1 MKPLLEARQIRKQ
14 FSGVAVLKGIDFTL
28 CAGQVHALMGG
39 NGAGKSTLMKIIAGV
54 ETPDSGELTIGDR
67 AFARLSP
74 ALAHQLGIYLVPQEP
89 MLFPNLSV
97 RENILF
103 RLPKRADTTARLQ
116 EKLQQLNCQINLDA
130 SASTL
135 EVADQQMV
143 EILRGLMREARILIL
158 DEPTASLTP
167 GETERLFSQ
176 IRALQ
181 ALDVGIV
188 FISHKLPEI
197 RQLASHISVMRDGAV
212 VLSGET
218 ATYRDEQLISAMT
231 PASRDHTLSDTQKLW
246 LALPGNRRTQAQDF
260 PVLRV
265 EDLTGEG
272 FIDLNL
278 EIRAGEIVGLAGLVG
293 SGRTEFA
300 ETLYGLRPPRAGR
313 IWLEN
318 REISNDSTRARL
330 ASGLVYLPEDRQV
343 SGLFLDAPVRWN
355 TVMFN
360 QPSWWQQGKREA
372 AVVERYHRALGIKL
386 ADGDQPVRTLSGGNQ
401 QKVLLA
407 RCLEANPLL
416 LIVDEP
422 TRGVDVSARADI
434 YQLLKS
440 VAAQN
445 VAVLMISSDVD
456 EFIGL
461 ADRVLVMHQGRYSG
475 ELAGAFNG
483 LLVVGLRIPAIVATL
498 GTLGLYRGVMLLW
511 TGGKWI
517 EGLPDSLKSLS
528 EPAFIGVSPLGWL
541 VLALLLAGG
550 WLLSRTA
557 FGRDFYAVGDN
568 LAAARQLGVAVN
580 RTRMLAFTL
589 NGMLA
594 ACAGIVFAA
603 QIGFV
608 PNQTGSGLE
617 MKAIA
622 ACVLGGISLLGGTGT
637 LLGAFLG
644 AFFLTQID
652 TVLVLFRLPAWW
664 NDFIAGLVLLGVL
677 VLDGRLRQA
686 LARHQR
692 ALKYSRFQPGN
703 KGGKQVA
710 RFPERKSKE
719 VA

>member
-1 MKPLLEARQIRKQ
+1 MKTLLKNRELSAFFAIVALFAVLVALNPAYFSLQTLAMIFASSQILCLLALGATLVMLTRNIDV
-14 FSGVAVLKGIDFTL
+14 SVGSTVGLCAIAVGVALN
-28 CAGQVHALMGG
+28 
-39 NGAGKSTLMKIIAGV
+39 NGYGLATAI
-54 ETPDSGELTIGDR
+54 
-67 AFARLSP
+67 AFA
-74 ALAHQLGIYLVPQEP
+74 LAI
-89 MLFPNLSV
+89 
-97 RENILF
+97 
-103 RLPKRADTTARLQ
+103 
-116 EKLQQLNCQINLDA
+116 
-130 SASTL
+130 
-135 EVADQQMV
+135 
-143 EILRGLMREARILIL
+143 
-158 DEPTASLTP
+158 
-167 GETERLFSQ
+167 
-176 IRALQ
+176 
-181 ALDVGIV
+181 
-188 FISHKLPEI
+188 
-197 RQLASHISVMRDGAV
+197 GA
-212 VLSGET
+212 
-218 ATYRDEQLISAMT
+218 
-231 PASRDHTLSDTQKLW
+231 
-246 LALPGNRRTQAQDF
+246 
-260 PVLRV
+260 
-265 EDLTGEG
+265 
-272 FIDLNL
+272 
-278 EIRAGEIVGLAGLVG
+278 
-293 SGRTEFA
+293 
-300 ETLYGLRPPRAGR
+300 
-313 IWLEN
+313 
-318 REISNDSTRARL
+318 
-330 ASGLVYLPEDRQV
+330 
-343 SGLFLDAPVRWN
+343 
-355 TVMFN
+355 
-360 QPSWWQQGKREA
+360 
-372 AVVERYHRALGIKL
+372 
-386 ADGDQPVRTLSGGNQ
+386 
-401 QKVLLA
+401 
-407 RCLEANPLL
+407 
-416 LIVDEP
+416 
-422 TRGVDVSARADI
+422 
-434 YQLLKS
+434 
-440 VAAQN
+440 
-445 VAVLMISSDVD
+445 
-456 EFIGL
+456 
-461 ADRVLVMHQGRYSG
+461 
-475 ELAGAFNG
+475 LAGAFNG

-498 GTLGLYRGVMLLW
+498 GTLGLYRGGMLLW

>member
-1 MKPLLEARQIRKQ
+1 MKTLLKNRELSAFFAIVALFVVLVALNPAYFSLQTLAMIFSSSQILCLLALGATLVMLTRNIDV
-14 FSGVAVLKGIDFTL
+14 SVGSTVGLCAIAVGVALN
-28 CAGQVHALMGG
+28 
-39 NGAGKSTLMKIIAGV
+39 NGYGLATAI
-54 ETPDSGELTIGDR
+54 
-67 AFARLSP
+67 AFA
-74 ALAHQLGIYLVPQEP
+74 LAI
-89 MLFPNLSV
+89 
-97 RENILF
+97 
-103 RLPKRADTTARLQ
+103 
-116 EKLQQLNCQINLDA
+116 
-130 SASTL
+130 
-135 EVADQQMV
+135 
-143 EILRGLMREARILIL
+143 
-158 DEPTASLTP
+158 
-167 GETERLFSQ
+167 
-176 IRALQ
+176 
-181 ALDVGIV
+181 
-188 FISHKLPEI
+188 
-197 RQLASHISVMRDGAV
+197 GA
-212 VLSGET
+212 
-218 ATYRDEQLISAMT
+218 
-231 PASRDHTLSDTQKLW
+231 
-246 LALPGNRRTQAQDF
+246 
-260 PVLRV
+260 
-265 EDLTGEG
+265 
-272 FIDLNL
+272 
-278 EIRAGEIVGLAGLVG
+278 
-293 SGRTEFA
+293 
-300 ETLYGLRPPRAGR
+300 
-313 IWLEN
+313 
-318 REISNDSTRARL
+318 
-330 ASGLVYLPEDRQV
+330 
-343 SGLFLDAPVRWN
+343 
-355 TVMFN
+355 
-360 QPSWWQQGKREA
+360 
-372 AVVERYHRALGIKL
+372 
-386 ADGDQPVRTLSGGNQ
+386 
-401 QKVLLA
+401 
-407 RCLEANPLL
+407 
-416 LIVDEP
+416 
-422 TRGVDVSARADI
+422 
-434 YQLLKS
+434 
-440 VAAQN
+440 
-445 VAVLMISSDVD
+445 
-456 EFIGL
+456 
-461 ADRVLVMHQGRYSG
+461 
-475 ELAGAFNG
+475 LAGAFNG

-498 GTLGLYRGVMLLW
+498 GTLGLYRGVMMLW

-557 FGRDFYAVGDN
+557 FGRDFYAAGDN

>member
-1 MKPLLEARQIRKQ
+1 MKTLLKNRELSAFFTIVALFVVLVALNPAYFSLQTLAMIFASSQILCLLALGATLVMLTRNIDV
-14 FSGVAVLKGIDFTL
+14 SVGSTVGLCAIAVGVALN
-28 CAGQVHALMGG
+28 
-39 NGAGKSTLMKIIAGV
+39 NGYGLATAI
-54 ETPDSGELTIGDR
+54 
-67 AFARLSP
+67 AFA
-74 ALAHQLGIYLVPQEP
+74 LAI
-89 MLFPNLSV
+89 
-97 RENILF
+97 
-103 RLPKRADTTARLQ
+103 
-116 EKLQQLNCQINLDA
+116 
-130 SASTL
+130 
-135 EVADQQMV
+135 
-143 EILRGLMREARILIL
+143 
-158 DEPTASLTP
+158 
-167 GETERLFSQ
+167 
-176 IRALQ
+176 
-181 ALDVGIV
+181 
-188 FISHKLPEI
+188 
-197 RQLASHISVMRDGAV
+197 GA
-212 VLSGET
+212 
-218 ATYRDEQLISAMT
+218 
-231 PASRDHTLSDTQKLW
+231 
-246 LALPGNRRTQAQDF
+246 
-260 PVLRV
+260 
-265 EDLTGEG
+265 
-272 FIDLNL
+272 
-278 EIRAGEIVGLAGLVG
+278 
-293 SGRTEFA
+293 
-300 ETLYGLRPPRAGR
+300 
-313 IWLEN
+313 
-318 REISNDSTRARL
+318 
-330 ASGLVYLPEDRQV
+330 
-343 SGLFLDAPVRWN
+343 
-355 TVMFN
+355 
-360 QPSWWQQGKREA
+360 
-372 AVVERYHRALGIKL
+372 
-386 ADGDQPVRTLSGGNQ
+386 
-401 QKVLLA
+401 
-407 RCLEANPLL
+407 
-416 LIVDEP
+416 
-422 TRGVDVSARADI
+422 
-434 YQLLKS
+434 
-440 VAAQN
+440 
-445 VAVLMISSDVD
+445 
-456 EFIGL
+456 
-461 ADRVLVMHQGRYSG
+461 
-475 ELAGAFNG
+475 LAGAFNG

>member
-1 MKPLLEARQIRKQ
+1 MKTLLKNRELSAFFAIVALFVVLVELNPAYFSLQTLAMIFASSQILCLLALGATLVMLTRNIDV
-14 FSGVAVLKGIDFTL
+14 SVGSTVGLCAIAVGVALN
-28 CAGQVHALMGG
+28 
-39 NGAGKSTLMKIIAGV
+39 NGYGLATAI
-54 ETPDSGELTIGDR
+54 
-67 AFARLSP
+67 AFA
-74 ALAHQLGIYLVPQEP
+74 LAI
-89 MLFPNLSV
+89 
-97 RENILF
+97 
-103 RLPKRADTTARLQ
+103 
-116 EKLQQLNCQINLDA
+116 
-130 SASTL
+130 
-135 EVADQQMV
+135 
-143 EILRGLMREARILIL
+143 
-158 DEPTASLTP
+158 
-167 GETERLFSQ
+167 
-176 IRALQ
+176 
-181 ALDVGIV
+181 
-188 FISHKLPEI
+188 
-197 RQLASHISVMRDGAV
+197 GA
-212 VLSGET
+212 
-218 ATYRDEQLISAMT
+218 
-231 PASRDHTLSDTQKLW
+231 
-246 LALPGNRRTQAQDF
+246 
-260 PVLRV
+260 
-265 EDLTGEG
+265 
-272 FIDLNL
+272 
-278 EIRAGEIVGLAGLVG
+278 
-293 SGRTEFA
+293 
-300 ETLYGLRPPRAGR
+300 
-313 IWLEN
+313 
-318 REISNDSTRARL
+318 
-330 ASGLVYLPEDRQV
+330 
-343 SGLFLDAPVRWN
+343 
-355 TVMFN
+355 
-360 QPSWWQQGKREA
+360 
-372 AVVERYHRALGIKL
+372 
-386 ADGDQPVRTLSGGNQ
+386 
-401 QKVLLA
+401 
-407 RCLEANPLL
+407 
-416 LIVDEP
+416 
-422 TRGVDVSARADI
+422 
-434 YQLLKS
+434 
-440 VAAQN
+440 
-445 VAVLMISSDVD
+445 
-456 EFIGL
+456 
-461 ADRVLVMHQGRYSG
+461 
-475 ELAGAFNG
+475 LAGAFNG

>member
-1 MKPLLEARQIRKQ
+1 MKTLLKNRELSAFFAIVALFVVLVALNPAYFSLQTLAMIFSSSQILCLLALGATLVMLTRNIDV
-14 FSGVAVLKGIDFTL
+14 SVGSTVGLCAIAVGVALN
-28 CAGQVHALMGG
+28 
-39 NGAGKSTLMKIIAGV
+39 NGYGLATAI
-54 ETPDSGELTIGDR
+54 
-67 AFARLSP
+67 AFA
-74 ALAHQLGIYLVPQEP
+74 LAI
-89 MLFPNLSV
+89 
-97 RENILF
+97 
-103 RLPKRADTTARLQ
+103 
-116 EKLQQLNCQINLDA
+116 
-130 SASTL
+130 
-135 EVADQQMV
+135 
-143 EILRGLMREARILIL
+143 
-158 DEPTASLTP
+158 
-167 GETERLFSQ
+167 
-176 IRALQ
+176 
-181 ALDVGIV
+181 
-188 FISHKLPEI
+188 
-197 RQLASHISVMRDGAV
+197 GA
-212 VLSGET
+212 
-218 ATYRDEQLISAMT
+218 
-231 PASRDHTLSDTQKLW
+231 
-246 LALPGNRRTQAQDF
+246 
-260 PVLRV
+260 
-265 EDLTGEG
+265 
-272 FIDLNL
+272 
-278 EIRAGEIVGLAGLVG
+278 
-293 SGRTEFA
+293 
-300 ETLYGLRPPRAGR
+300 
-313 IWLEN
+313 
-318 REISNDSTRARL
+318 
-330 ASGLVYLPEDRQV
+330 
-343 SGLFLDAPVRWN
+343 
-355 TVMFN
+355 
-360 QPSWWQQGKREA
+360 
-372 AVVERYHRALGIKL
+372 
-386 ADGDQPVRTLSGGNQ
+386 
-401 QKVLLA
+401 
-407 RCLEANPLL
+407 
-416 LIVDEP
+416 
-422 TRGVDVSARADI
+422 
-434 YQLLKS
+434 
-440 VAAQN
+440 
-445 VAVLMISSDVD
+445 
-456 EFIGL
+456 
-461 ADRVLVMHQGRYSG
+461 
-475 ELAGAFNG
+475 LAGAFNG

-528 EPAFIGVSPLGWL
+528 EPALIGVSPLGWL

-557 FGRDFYAVGDN
+557 FGRDFYAAGDN

>member
-1 MKPLLEARQIRKQ
+1 MKTVLKKRELSAFFAIVALFVVLVALNPAYFSLQTLAMIFASSQILCLLALGATLVMLTRNIDV
-14 FSGVAVLKGIDFTL
+14 SVGSTVGLCAIAVGVALN
-28 CAGQVHALMGG
+28 
-39 NGAGKSTLMKIIAGV
+39 NGYGLATAI
-54 ETPDSGELTIGDR
+54 
-67 AFARLSP
+67 AFA
-74 ALAHQLGIYLVPQEP
+74 LAI
-89 MLFPNLSV
+89 
-97 RENILF
+97 
-103 RLPKRADTTARLQ
+103 
-116 EKLQQLNCQINLDA
+116 
-130 SASTL
+130 
-135 EVADQQMV
+135 
-143 EILRGLMREARILIL
+143 
-158 DEPTASLTP
+158 
-167 GETERLFSQ
+167 
-176 IRALQ
+176 
-181 ALDVGIV
+181 
-188 FISHKLPEI
+188 
-197 RQLASHISVMRDGAV
+197 GA
-212 VLSGET
+212 
-218 ATYRDEQLISAMT
+218 
-231 PASRDHTLSDTQKLW
+231 
-246 LALPGNRRTQAQDF
+246 
-260 PVLRV
+260 
-265 EDLTGEG
+265 
-272 FIDLNL
+272 
-278 EIRAGEIVGLAGLVG
+278 
-293 SGRTEFA
+293 
-300 ETLYGLRPPRAGR
+300 
-313 IWLEN
+313 
-318 REISNDSTRARL
+318 
-330 ASGLVYLPEDRQV
+330 
-343 SGLFLDAPVRWN
+343 
-355 TVMFN
+355 
-360 QPSWWQQGKREA
+360 
-372 AVVERYHRALGIKL
+372 
-386 ADGDQPVRTLSGGNQ
+386 
-401 QKVLLA
+401 
-407 RCLEANPLL
+407 
-416 LIVDEP
+416 
-422 TRGVDVSARADI
+422 
-434 YQLLKS
+434 
-440 VAAQN
+440 
-445 VAVLMISSDVD
+445 
-456 EFIGL
+456 
-461 ADRVLVMHQGRYSG
+461 
-475 ELAGAFNG
+475 LAGAFNG

>member
-1 MKPLLEARQIRKQ
+1 MKTLLKNRELSAFFAIVALFAVLVALNPAYFSLQTLAMIFASSQILCLLALGATLVMLTRNIDV
-14 FSGVAVLKGIDFTL
+14 SVGSTVGLSAIAVGVALN
-28 CAGQVHALMGG
+28 
-39 NGAGKSTLMKIIAGV
+39 NGYGLATAI
-54 ETPDSGELTIGDR
+54 
-67 AFARLSP
+67 AFA
-74 ALAHQLGIYLVPQEP
+74 LAI
-89 MLFPNLSV
+89 
-97 RENILF
+97 
-103 RLPKRADTTARLQ
+103 
-116 EKLQQLNCQINLDA
+116 
-130 SASTL
+130 
-135 EVADQQMV
+135 
-143 EILRGLMREARILIL
+143 
-158 DEPTASLTP
+158 
-167 GETERLFSQ
+167 
-176 IRALQ
+176 
-181 ALDVGIV
+181 
-188 FISHKLPEI
+188 
-197 RQLASHISVMRDGAV
+197 GA
-212 VLSGET
+212 
-218 ATYRDEQLISAMT
+218 
-231 PASRDHTLSDTQKLW
+231 
-246 LALPGNRRTQAQDF
+246 
-260 PVLRV
+260 
-265 EDLTGEG
+265 
-272 FIDLNL
+272 
-278 EIRAGEIVGLAGLVG
+278 
-293 SGRTEFA
+293 
-300 ETLYGLRPPRAGR
+300 
-313 IWLEN
+313 
-318 REISNDSTRARL
+318 
-330 ASGLVYLPEDRQV
+330 
-343 SGLFLDAPVRWN
+343 
-355 TVMFN
+355 
-360 QPSWWQQGKREA
+360 
-372 AVVERYHRALGIKL
+372 
-386 ADGDQPVRTLSGGNQ
+386 
-401 QKVLLA
+401 
-407 RCLEANPLL
+407 
-416 LIVDEP
+416 
-422 TRGVDVSARADI
+422 
-434 YQLLKS
+434 
-440 VAAQN
+440 
-445 VAVLMISSDVD
+445 
-456 EFIGL
+456 
-461 ADRVLVMHQGRYSG
+461 
-475 ELAGAFNG
+475 LAGAFNG

-686 LARHQR
+686 LTRHQR

>member
-1 MKPLLEARQIRKQ
+1 MKTLLKNRELSAFFAIVALFAVLVALNPAYFSLQTLAMIFASSQILCLLALGATLVMLTRNIDV
-14 FSGVAVLKGIDFTL
+14 SVGSTVGLCAIAVGVALN
-28 CAGQVHALMGG
+28 
-39 NGAGKSTLMKIIAGV
+39 NGYGLATAI
-54 ETPDSGELTIGDR
+54 
-67 AFARLSP
+67 AFA
-74 ALAHQLGIYLVPQEP
+74 LAI
-89 MLFPNLSV
+89 
-97 RENILF
+97 
-103 RLPKRADTTARLQ
+103 
-116 EKLQQLNCQINLDA
+116 
-130 SASTL
+130 
-135 EVADQQMV
+135 
-143 EILRGLMREARILIL
+143 
-158 DEPTASLTP
+158 
-167 GETERLFSQ
+167 
-176 IRALQ
+176 
-181 ALDVGIV
+181 
-188 FISHKLPEI
+188 
-197 RQLASHISVMRDGAV
+197 GA
-212 VLSGET
+212 
-218 ATYRDEQLISAMT
+218 
-231 PASRDHTLSDTQKLW
+231 
-246 LALPGNRRTQAQDF
+246 
-260 PVLRV
+260 
-265 EDLTGEG
+265 
-272 FIDLNL
+272 
-278 EIRAGEIVGLAGLVG
+278 
-293 SGRTEFA
+293 
-300 ETLYGLRPPRAGR
+300 
-313 IWLEN
+313 
-318 REISNDSTRARL
+318 
-330 ASGLVYLPEDRQV
+330 
-343 SGLFLDAPVRWN
+343 
-355 TVMFN
+355 
-360 QPSWWQQGKREA
+360 
-372 AVVERYHRALGIKL
+372 
-386 ADGDQPVRTLSGGNQ
+386 
-401 QKVLLA
+401 
-407 RCLEANPLL
+407 
-416 LIVDEP
+416 
-422 TRGVDVSARADI
+422 
-434 YQLLKS
+434 
-440 VAAQN
+440 
-445 VAVLMISSDVD
+445 
-456 EFIGL
+456 
-461 ADRVLVMHQGRYSG
+461 
-475 ELAGAFNG
+475 LAGAFNG

-703 KGGKQVA
+703 KEGKQVA

>member
-1 MKPLLEARQIRKQ
+1 MKTLLKNRELSAFFAIVALFVVLVALNPAYFSLQTLAMIFASSQILCLLALGATLVMLTRNIDV
-14 FSGVAVLKGIDFTL
+14 SVGSTVGLSAIAVGVALN
-28 CAGQVHALMGG
+28 
-39 NGAGKSTLMKIIAGV
+39 NGYGLATAI
-54 ETPDSGELTIGDR
+54 
-67 AFARLSP
+67 AFA
-74 ALAHQLGIYLVPQEP
+74 LAI
-89 MLFPNLSV
+89 
-97 RENILF
+97 
-103 RLPKRADTTARLQ
+103 
-116 EKLQQLNCQINLDA
+116 
-130 SASTL
+130 
-135 EVADQQMV
+135 
-143 EILRGLMREARILIL
+143 
-158 DEPTASLTP
+158 
-167 GETERLFSQ
+167 
-176 IRALQ
+176 
-181 ALDVGIV
+181 
-188 FISHKLPEI
+188 
-197 RQLASHISVMRDGAV
+197 GA
-212 VLSGET
+212 
-218 ATYRDEQLISAMT
+218 
-231 PASRDHTLSDTQKLW
+231 
-246 LALPGNRRTQAQDF
+246 
-260 PVLRV
+260 
-265 EDLTGEG
+265 
-272 FIDLNL
+272 
-278 EIRAGEIVGLAGLVG
+278 
-293 SGRTEFA
+293 
-300 ETLYGLRPPRAGR
+300 
-313 IWLEN
+313 
-318 REISNDSTRARL
+318 
-330 ASGLVYLPEDRQV
+330 
-343 SGLFLDAPVRWN
+343 
-355 TVMFN
+355 
-360 QPSWWQQGKREA
+360 
-372 AVVERYHRALGIKL
+372 
-386 ADGDQPVRTLSGGNQ
+386 
-401 QKVLLA
+401 
-407 RCLEANPLL
+407 
-416 LIVDEP
+416 
-422 TRGVDVSARADI
+422 
-434 YQLLKS
+434 
-440 VAAQN
+440 
-445 VAVLMISSDVD
+445 
-456 EFIGL
+456 
-461 ADRVLVMHQGRYSG
+461 
-475 ELAGAFNG
+475 LAGAFNG

-557 FGRDFYAVGDN
+557 SGRDFYAVGDN

-692 ALKYSRFQPGN
+692 ALKYGRFQPGN

>member
-1 MKPLLEARQIRKQ
+1 MKTLLKNRELSAFFAIVALFAVLVALNPAYFSLQTLAMIFASSQILCLLALGATLVMLTRNIDV
-14 FSGVAVLKGIDFTL
+14 SVGSTVGLCAIAVGVALN
-28 CAGQVHALMGG
+28 
-39 NGAGKSTLMKIIAGV
+39 NGYGLATAI
-54 ETPDSGELTIGDR
+54 
-67 AFARLSP
+67 AFA
-74 ALAHQLGIYLVPQEP
+74 LAI
-89 MLFPNLSV
+89 
-97 RENILF
+97 
-103 RLPKRADTTARLQ
+103 
-116 EKLQQLNCQINLDA
+116 
-130 SASTL
+130 
-135 EVADQQMV
+135 
-143 EILRGLMREARILIL
+143 
-158 DEPTASLTP
+158 
-167 GETERLFSQ
+167 
-176 IRALQ
+176 
-181 ALDVGIV
+181 
-188 FISHKLPEI
+188 
-197 RQLASHISVMRDGAV
+197 GA
-212 VLSGET
+212 
-218 ATYRDEQLISAMT
+218 
-231 PASRDHTLSDTQKLW
+231 
-246 LALPGNRRTQAQDF
+246 
-260 PVLRV
+260 
-265 EDLTGEG
+265 
-272 FIDLNL
+272 
-278 EIRAGEIVGLAGLVG
+278 
-293 SGRTEFA
+293 
-300 ETLYGLRPPRAGR
+300 
-313 IWLEN
+313 
-318 REISNDSTRARL
+318 
-330 ASGLVYLPEDRQV
+330 
-343 SGLFLDAPVRWN
+343 
-355 TVMFN
+355 
-360 QPSWWQQGKREA
+360 
-372 AVVERYHRALGIKL
+372 
-386 ADGDQPVRTLSGGNQ
+386 
-401 QKVLLA
+401 
-407 RCLEANPLL
+407 
-416 LIVDEP
+416 
-422 TRGVDVSARADI
+422 
-434 YQLLKS
+434 
-440 VAAQN
+440 
-445 VAVLMISSDVD
+445 
-456 EFIGL
+456 
-461 ADRVLVMHQGRYSG
+461 
-475 ELAGAFNG
+475 LAGAFNG

-517 EGLPDSLKSLS
+517 EGLPDSLKPLS

>member
-1 MKPLLEARQIRKQ
+1 MKTLLKNRELSAFFAIVALFVVLVALNPAYFSLQTLAMIFASSQILCLLALGATLVMLTRNIDV
-14 FSGVAVLKGIDFTL
+14 SVGSTVGLCAIAVGVALN
-28 CAGQVHALMGG
+28 
-39 NGAGKSTLMKIIAGV
+39 NGYGLATAI
-54 ETPDSGELTIGDR
+54 
-67 AFARLSP
+67 AFA
-74 ALAHQLGIYLVPQEP
+74 LAI
-89 MLFPNLSV
+89 
-97 RENILF
+97 
-103 RLPKRADTTARLQ
+103 
-116 EKLQQLNCQINLDA
+116 
-130 SASTL
+130 
-135 EVADQQMV
+135 
-143 EILRGLMREARILIL
+143 
-158 DEPTASLTP
+158 
-167 GETERLFSQ
+167 
-176 IRALQ
+176 
-181 ALDVGIV
+181 
-188 FISHKLPEI
+188 
-197 RQLASHISVMRDGAV
+197 GA
-212 VLSGET
+212 
-218 ATYRDEQLISAMT
+218 
-231 PASRDHTLSDTQKLW
+231 
-246 LALPGNRRTQAQDF
+246 
-260 PVLRV
+260 
-265 EDLTGEG
+265 
-272 FIDLNL
+272 
-278 EIRAGEIVGLAGLVG
+278 
-293 SGRTEFA
+293 
-300 ETLYGLRPPRAGR
+300 
-313 IWLEN
+313 
-318 REISNDSTRARL
+318 
-330 ASGLVYLPEDRQV
+330 
-343 SGLFLDAPVRWN
+343 
-355 TVMFN
+355 
-360 QPSWWQQGKREA
+360 
-372 AVVERYHRALGIKL
+372 
-386 ADGDQPVRTLSGGNQ
+386 
-401 QKVLLA
+401 
-407 RCLEANPLL
+407 
-416 LIVDEP
+416 
-422 TRGVDVSARADI
+422 
-434 YQLLKS
+434 
-440 VAAQN
+440 
-445 VAVLMISSDVD
+445 
-456 EFIGL
+456 
-461 ADRVLVMHQGRYSG
+461 
-475 ELAGAFNG
+475 LAGAFNG

-580 RTRMLAFTL
+580 RTRMLALTL

>member
-1 MKPLLEARQIRKQ
+1 MKTLLKNRELSAFFAIVALFAVLVALNPAYFSLQTLAMIFASSQILCLLALGATLVMLTRNIDV
-14 FSGVAVLKGIDFTL
+14 SVGSTVGLCAIAVGVALN
-28 CAGQVHALMGG
+28 
-39 NGAGKSTLMKIIAGV
+39 NGYGLATAI
-54 ETPDSGELTIGDR
+54 
-67 AFARLSP
+67 AFA
-74 ALAHQLGIYLVPQEP
+74 LAI
-89 MLFPNLSV
+89 
-97 RENILF
+97 
-103 RLPKRADTTARLQ
+103 
-116 EKLQQLNCQINLDA
+116 
-130 SASTL
+130 
-135 EVADQQMV
+135 
-143 EILRGLMREARILIL
+143 
-158 DEPTASLTP
+158 
-167 GETERLFSQ
+167 
-176 IRALQ
+176 
-181 ALDVGIV
+181 
-188 FISHKLPEI
+188 
-197 RQLASHISVMRDGAV
+197 GA
-212 VLSGET
+212 
-218 ATYRDEQLISAMT
+218 
-231 PASRDHTLSDTQKLW
+231 
-246 LALPGNRRTQAQDF
+246 
-260 PVLRV
+260 
-265 EDLTGEG
+265 
-272 FIDLNL
+272 
-278 EIRAGEIVGLAGLVG
+278 
-293 SGRTEFA
+293 
-300 ETLYGLRPPRAGR
+300 
-313 IWLEN
+313 
-318 REISNDSTRARL
+318 
-330 ASGLVYLPEDRQV
+330 
-343 SGLFLDAPVRWN
+343 
-355 TVMFN
+355 
-360 QPSWWQQGKREA
+360 
-372 AVVERYHRALGIKL
+372 
-386 ADGDQPVRTLSGGNQ
+386 
-401 QKVLLA
+401 
-407 RCLEANPLL
+407 
-416 LIVDEP
+416 
-422 TRGVDVSARADI
+422 
-434 YQLLKS
+434 
-440 VAAQN
+440 
-445 VAVLMISSDVD
+445 
-456 EFIGL
+456 
-461 ADRVLVMHQGRYSG
+461 
-475 ELAGAFNG
+475 LAGAFNG

-517 EGLPDSLKSLS
+517 EGLPDRLKSLS

>member
-1 MKPLLEARQIRKQ
+1 M
-14 FSGVAVLKGIDFTL
+14 
-28 CAGQVHALMGG
+28 
-39 NGAGKSTLMKIIAGV
+39 
-54 ETPDSGELTIGDR
+54 
-67 AFARLSP
+67 
-74 ALAHQLGIYLVPQEP
+74 
-89 MLFPNLSV
+89 
-97 RENILF
+97 
-103 RLPKRADTTARLQ
+103 
-116 EKLQQLNCQINLDA
+116 
-130 SASTL
+130 
-135 EVADQQMV
+135 
-143 EILRGLMREARILIL
+143 
-158 DEPTASLTP
+158 
-167 GETERLFSQ
+167 
-176 IRALQ
+176 
-181 ALDVGIV
+181 
-188 FISHKLPEI
+188 
-197 RQLASHISVMRDGAV
+197 
-212 VLSGET
+212 
-218 ATYRDEQLISAMT
+218 
-231 PASRDHTLSDTQKLW
+231 
-246 LALPGNRRTQAQDF
+246 
-260 PVLRV
+260 
-265 EDLTGEG
+265 
-272 FIDLNL
+272 
-278 EIRAGEIVGLAGLVG
+278 
-293 SGRTEFA
+293 
-300 ETLYGLRPPRAGR
+300 
-313 IWLEN
+313 
-318 REISNDSTRARL
+318 
-330 ASGLVYLPEDRQV
+330 
-343 SGLFLDAPVRWN
+343 
-355 TVMFN
+355 
-360 QPSWWQQGKREA
+360 
-372 AVVERYHRALGIKL
+372 
-386 ADGDQPVRTLSGGNQ
+386 
-401 QKVLLA
+401 
-407 RCLEANPLL
+407 
-416 LIVDEP
+416 
-422 TRGVDVSARADI
+422 
-434 YQLLKS
+434 
-440 VAAQN
+440 
-445 VAVLMISSDVD
+445 
-456 EFIGL
+456 
-461 ADRVLVMHQGRYSG
+461 
-475 ELAGAFNG
+475 
-483 LLVVGLRIPAIVATL
+483 VGLRIPAIVATL

-511 TGGKWI
+511 TGGKWS

-528 EPAFIGVSPLGWL
+528 DPAFIGVSPLGWL

>member
-1 MKPLLEARQIRKQ
+1 MKTLLKNRELSAFFAIVALFVVLVALNPAYFSLQTLAMIFASSQILCLLALGATLVMLTRNIDV
-14 FSGVAVLKGIDFTL
+14 SVGSTVGLCAIAVGVALN
-28 CAGQVHALMGG
+28 
-39 NGAGKSTLMKIIAGV
+39 NGYGLATAI
-54 ETPDSGELTIGDR
+54 
-67 AFARLSP
+67 AFA
-74 ALAHQLGIYLVPQEP
+74 LAI
-89 MLFPNLSV
+89 
-97 RENILF
+97 
-103 RLPKRADTTARLQ
+103 
-116 EKLQQLNCQINLDA
+116 
-130 SASTL
+130 
-135 EVADQQMV
+135 
-143 EILRGLMREARILIL
+143 
-158 DEPTASLTP
+158 
-167 GETERLFSQ
+167 
-176 IRALQ
+176 
-181 ALDVGIV
+181 
-188 FISHKLPEI
+188 
-197 RQLASHISVMRDGAV
+197 GA
-212 VLSGET
+212 
-218 ATYRDEQLISAMT
+218 
-231 PASRDHTLSDTQKLW
+231 
-246 LALPGNRRTQAQDF
+246 
-260 PVLRV
+260 
-265 EDLTGEG
+265 
-272 FIDLNL
+272 
-278 EIRAGEIVGLAGLVG
+278 
-293 SGRTEFA
+293 
-300 ETLYGLRPPRAGR
+300 
-313 IWLEN
+313 
-318 REISNDSTRARL
+318 
-330 ASGLVYLPEDRQV
+330 
-343 SGLFLDAPVRWN
+343 
-355 TVMFN
+355 
-360 QPSWWQQGKREA
+360 
-372 AVVERYHRALGIKL
+372 
-386 ADGDQPVRTLSGGNQ
+386 
-401 QKVLLA
+401 
-407 RCLEANPLL
+407 
-416 LIVDEP
+416 
-422 TRGVDVSARADI
+422 
-434 YQLLKS
+434 
-440 VAAQN
+440 
-445 VAVLMISSDVD
+445 
-456 EFIGL
+456 
-461 ADRVLVMHQGRYSG
+461 
-475 ELAGAFNG
+475 LAGAFNG

-580 RTRMLAFTL
+580 RTRMLAFPL

>member
-1 MKPLLEARQIRKQ
+1 MKTLLKNRELSAFFAIVALFVVLVALNPAYFSLQTLAMIFASSQILCLLALGATLVMLTRNIDV
-14 FSGVAVLKGIDFTL
+14 SVGSTVGLCAIAVGVALN
-28 CAGQVHALMGG
+28 
-39 NGAGKSTLMKIIAGV
+39 NGYGLATAI
-54 ETPDSGELTIGDR
+54 
-67 AFARLSP
+67 AFA
-74 ALAHQLGIYLVPQEP
+74 LAI
-89 MLFPNLSV
+89 
-97 RENILF
+97 
-103 RLPKRADTTARLQ
+103 
-116 EKLQQLNCQINLDA
+116 
-130 SASTL
+130 
-135 EVADQQMV
+135 
-143 EILRGLMREARILIL
+143 
-158 DEPTASLTP
+158 
-167 GETERLFSQ
+167 
-176 IRALQ
+176 
-181 ALDVGIV
+181 
-188 FISHKLPEI
+188 
-197 RQLASHISVMRDGAV
+197 GA
-212 VLSGET
+212 
-218 ATYRDEQLISAMT
+218 
-231 PASRDHTLSDTQKLW
+231 
-246 LALPGNRRTQAQDF
+246 
-260 PVLRV
+260 
-265 EDLTGEG
+265 
-272 FIDLNL
+272 
-278 EIRAGEIVGLAGLVG
+278 
-293 SGRTEFA
+293 
-300 ETLYGLRPPRAGR
+300 
-313 IWLEN
+313 
-318 REISNDSTRARL
+318 
-330 ASGLVYLPEDRQV
+330 
-343 SGLFLDAPVRWN
+343 
-355 TVMFN
+355 
-360 QPSWWQQGKREA
+360 
-372 AVVERYHRALGIKL
+372 
-386 ADGDQPVRTLSGGNQ
+386 
-401 QKVLLA
+401 
-407 RCLEANPLL
+407 
-416 LIVDEP
+416 
-422 TRGVDVSARADI
+422 
-434 YQLLKS
+434 
-440 VAAQN
+440 
-445 VAVLMISSDVD
+445 
-456 EFIGL
+456 
-461 ADRVLVMHQGRYSG
+461 
-475 ELAGAFNG
+475 LAGAFNG

-498 GTLGLYRGVMLLW
+498 GALGLYRGVMLLW

-550 WLLSRTA
+550 WLLSRTD

>member
-1 MKPLLEARQIRKQ
+1 MKTLLKNRELSAFFAIVALFVVLVALNPAYFSLQTLAMIFASSQILCLLALGATLVMLTRNIDV
-14 FSGVAVLKGIDFTL
+14 SVGSTVGLCAIAVGVALN
-28 CAGQVHALMGG
+28 
-39 NGAGKSTLMKIIAGV
+39 NGYGLATAI
-54 ETPDSGELTIGDR
+54 
-67 AFARLSP
+67 AFA
-74 ALAHQLGIYLVPQEP
+74 LAI
-89 MLFPNLSV
+89 
-97 RENILF
+97 
-103 RLPKRADTTARLQ
+103 
-116 EKLQQLNCQINLDA
+116 
-130 SASTL
+130 
-135 EVADQQMV
+135 
-143 EILRGLMREARILIL
+143 
-158 DEPTASLTP
+158 
-167 GETERLFSQ
+167 
-176 IRALQ
+176 
-181 ALDVGIV
+181 
-188 FISHKLPEI
+188 
-197 RQLASHISVMRDGAV
+197 GA
-212 VLSGET
+212 
-218 ATYRDEQLISAMT
+218 
-231 PASRDHTLSDTQKLW
+231 
-246 LALPGNRRTQAQDF
+246 
-260 PVLRV
+260 
-265 EDLTGEG
+265 
-272 FIDLNL
+272 
-278 EIRAGEIVGLAGLVG
+278 
-293 SGRTEFA
+293 
-300 ETLYGLRPPRAGR
+300 
-313 IWLEN
+313 
-318 REISNDSTRARL
+318 
-330 ASGLVYLPEDRQV
+330 
-343 SGLFLDAPVRWN
+343 
-355 TVMFN
+355 
-360 QPSWWQQGKREA
+360 
-372 AVVERYHRALGIKL
+372 
-386 ADGDQPVRTLSGGNQ
+386 
-401 QKVLLA
+401 
-407 RCLEANPLL
+407 
-416 LIVDEP
+416 
-422 TRGVDVSARADI
+422 
-434 YQLLKS
+434 
-440 VAAQN
+440 
-445 VAVLMISSDVD
+445 
-456 EFIGL
+456 
-461 ADRVLVMHQGRYSG
+461 
-475 ELAGAFNG
+475 LAGAFNG

-692 ALKYSRFQPGN
+692 ALKYSRFQPRN

>member
-1 MKPLLEARQIRKQ
+1 MKTLLKNRELSAFFAIVALFVVLVALNPAYFSLQTLAMIFSSSQILCLLALGATLVMLTRNIDV
-14 FSGVAVLKGIDFTL
+14 SVGSTVGLCAIAVGVALN
-28 CAGQVHALMGG
+28 
-39 NGAGKSTLMKIIAGV
+39 NGYGLATAI
-54 ETPDSGELTIGDR
+54 
-67 AFARLSP
+67 AFA
-74 ALAHQLGIYLVPQEP
+74 LAI
-89 MLFPNLSV
+89 
-97 RENILF
+97 
-103 RLPKRADTTARLQ
+103 
-116 EKLQQLNCQINLDA
+116 
-130 SASTL
+130 
-135 EVADQQMV
+135 
-143 EILRGLMREARILIL
+143 
-158 DEPTASLTP
+158 
-167 GETERLFSQ
+167 
-176 IRALQ
+176 
-181 ALDVGIV
+181 
-188 FISHKLPEI
+188 
-197 RQLASHISVMRDGAV
+197 GA
-212 VLSGET
+212 
-218 ATYRDEQLISAMT
+218 
-231 PASRDHTLSDTQKLW
+231 
-246 LALPGNRRTQAQDF
+246 
-260 PVLRV
+260 
-265 EDLTGEG
+265 
-272 FIDLNL
+272 
-278 EIRAGEIVGLAGLVG
+278 
-293 SGRTEFA
+293 
-300 ETLYGLRPPRAGR
+300 
-313 IWLEN
+313 
-318 REISNDSTRARL
+318 
-330 ASGLVYLPEDRQV
+330 
-343 SGLFLDAPVRWN
+343 
-355 TVMFN
+355 
-360 QPSWWQQGKREA
+360 
-372 AVVERYHRALGIKL
+372 
-386 ADGDQPVRTLSGGNQ
+386 
-401 QKVLLA
+401 
-407 RCLEANPLL
+407 
-416 LIVDEP
+416 
-422 TRGVDVSARADI
+422 
-434 YQLLKS
+434 
-440 VAAQN
+440 
-445 VAVLMISSDVD
+445 
-456 EFIGL
+456 
-461 ADRVLVMHQGRYSG
+461 
-475 ELAGAFNG
+475 LAGAFNG

-557 FGRDFYAVGDN
+557 FGRDFYAAGDN

-692 ALKYSRFQPGN
+692 VLKYSRFQPGN

>member
-1 MKPLLEARQIRKQ
+1 MKTLFKNRELSAFFAIVALFAVLVALNPAYFSLQTLAMIFASSQILCLLALGATLVMLTRNIDV
-14 FSGVAVLKGIDFTL
+14 SVGSTVGLSAIAVGVALN
-28 CAGQVHALMGG
+28 
-39 NGAGKSTLMKIIAGV
+39 NGYGLATAI
-54 ETPDSGELTIGDR
+54 
-67 AFARLSP
+67 AFA
-74 ALAHQLGIYLVPQEP
+74 LAI
-89 MLFPNLSV
+89 
-97 RENILF
+97 
-103 RLPKRADTTARLQ
+103 
-116 EKLQQLNCQINLDA
+116 
-130 SASTL
+130 
-135 EVADQQMV
+135 
-143 EILRGLMREARILIL
+143 
-158 DEPTASLTP
+158 
-167 GETERLFSQ
+167 
-176 IRALQ
+176 
-181 ALDVGIV
+181 
-188 FISHKLPEI
+188 
-197 RQLASHISVMRDGAV
+197 GA
-212 VLSGET
+212 
-218 ATYRDEQLISAMT
+218 
-231 PASRDHTLSDTQKLW
+231 
-246 LALPGNRRTQAQDF
+246 
-260 PVLRV
+260 
-265 EDLTGEG
+265 
-272 FIDLNL
+272 
-278 EIRAGEIVGLAGLVG
+278 
-293 SGRTEFA
+293 
-300 ETLYGLRPPRAGR
+300 
-313 IWLEN
+313 
-318 REISNDSTRARL
+318 
-330 ASGLVYLPEDRQV
+330 
-343 SGLFLDAPVRWN
+343 
-355 TVMFN
+355 
-360 QPSWWQQGKREA
+360 
-372 AVVERYHRALGIKL
+372 
-386 ADGDQPVRTLSGGNQ
+386 
-401 QKVLLA
+401 
-407 RCLEANPLL
+407 
-416 LIVDEP
+416 
-422 TRGVDVSARADI
+422 
-434 YQLLKS
+434 
-440 VAAQN
+440 
-445 VAVLMISSDVD
+445 
-456 EFIGL
+456 
-461 ADRVLVMHQGRYSG
+461 
-475 ELAGAFNG
+475 LAGAFNG

-557 FGRDFYAVGDN
+557 SGRDFYAVGDN
-568 LAAARQLGVAVN
+568 LAAARLLGVAVN

>member
-1 MKPLLEARQIRKQ
+1 MKTLLKNRELSAFFAIVALFVVLVALNPAYFSLQTLAMIFASSQILCLLALGATLVMLTRNIDV
-14 FSGVAVLKGIDFTL
+14 SVGSTVGLCAIAVGVALN
-28 CAGQVHALMGG
+28 
-39 NGAGKSTLMKIIAGV
+39 NGYGLATAI
-54 ETPDSGELTIGDR
+54 
-67 AFARLSP
+67 AFA
-74 ALAHQLGIYLVPQEP
+74 LAI
-89 MLFPNLSV
+89 
-97 RENILF
+97 
-103 RLPKRADTTARLQ
+103 
-116 EKLQQLNCQINLDA
+116 
-130 SASTL
+130 
-135 EVADQQMV
+135 
-143 EILRGLMREARILIL
+143 
-158 DEPTASLTP
+158 
-167 GETERLFSQ
+167 
-176 IRALQ
+176 
-181 ALDVGIV
+181 
-188 FISHKLPEI
+188 
-197 RQLASHISVMRDGAV
+197 GA
-212 VLSGET
+212 
-218 ATYRDEQLISAMT
+218 
-231 PASRDHTLSDTQKLW
+231 
-246 LALPGNRRTQAQDF
+246 
-260 PVLRV
+260 
-265 EDLTGEG
+265 
-272 FIDLNL
+272 
-278 EIRAGEIVGLAGLVG
+278 
-293 SGRTEFA
+293 
-300 ETLYGLRPPRAGR
+300 
-313 IWLEN
+313 
-318 REISNDSTRARL
+318 
-330 ASGLVYLPEDRQV
+330 
-343 SGLFLDAPVRWN
+343 
-355 TVMFN
+355 
-360 QPSWWQQGKREA
+360 
-372 AVVERYHRALGIKL
+372 
-386 ADGDQPVRTLSGGNQ
+386 
-401 QKVLLA
+401 
-407 RCLEANPLL
+407 
-416 LIVDEP
+416 
-422 TRGVDVSARADI
+422 
-434 YQLLKS
+434 
-440 VAAQN
+440 
-445 VAVLMISSDVD
+445 
-456 EFIGL
+456 
-461 ADRVLVMHQGRYSG
+461 
-475 ELAGAFNG
+475 LAGAFNG

-557 FGRDFYAVGDN
+557 FGRDFYAIGDN

>member
-1 MKPLLEARQIRKQ
+1 MKTLLKNRELSAFFAIVALFVVLVALNPAYFSLQTLAMIFSSSQILCLLALGATLVMLTRNIDV
-14 FSGVAVLKGIDFTL
+14 SVGSTVGLCAIAVGVALN
-28 CAGQVHALMGG
+28 
-39 NGAGKSTLMKIIAGV
+39 NGYGLATAI
-54 ETPDSGELTIGDR
+54 
-67 AFARLSP
+67 AFA
-74 ALAHQLGIYLVPQEP
+74 LAI
-89 MLFPNLSV
+89 
-97 RENILF
+97 
-103 RLPKRADTTARLQ
+103 
-116 EKLQQLNCQINLDA
+116 
-130 SASTL
+130 
-135 EVADQQMV
+135 
-143 EILRGLMREARILIL
+143 
-158 DEPTASLTP
+158 
-167 GETERLFSQ
+167 
-176 IRALQ
+176 
-181 ALDVGIV
+181 
-188 FISHKLPEI
+188 
-197 RQLASHISVMRDGAV
+197 GA
-212 VLSGET
+212 
-218 ATYRDEQLISAMT
+218 
-231 PASRDHTLSDTQKLW
+231 
-246 LALPGNRRTQAQDF
+246 
-260 PVLRV
+260 
-265 EDLTGEG
+265 
-272 FIDLNL
+272 
-278 EIRAGEIVGLAGLVG
+278 
-293 SGRTEFA
+293 
-300 ETLYGLRPPRAGR
+300 
-313 IWLEN
+313 
-318 REISNDSTRARL
+318 
-330 ASGLVYLPEDRQV
+330 
-343 SGLFLDAPVRWN
+343 
-355 TVMFN
+355 
-360 QPSWWQQGKREA
+360 
-372 AVVERYHRALGIKL
+372 
-386 ADGDQPVRTLSGGNQ
+386 
-401 QKVLLA
+401 
-407 RCLEANPLL
+407 
-416 LIVDEP
+416 
-422 TRGVDVSARADI
+422 
-434 YQLLKS
+434 
-440 VAAQN
+440 
-445 VAVLMISSDVD
+445 
-456 EFIGL
+456 
-461 ADRVLVMHQGRYSG
+461 
-475 ELAGAFNG
+475 LAGAFNG

-703 KGGKQVA
+703 KGGEQVA

>member
-1 MKPLLEARQIRKQ
+1 MKTLLKNRELSAFFAIVALFVVLVALNPAYFSLQTLAMIFSSSQILCLLALGATLVMLTRNIDV
-14 FSGVAVLKGIDFTL
+14 SLGSTVGLCAIAVGVALN
-28 CAGQVHALMGG
+28 
-39 NGAGKSTLMKIIAGV
+39 NGYGLATAI
-54 ETPDSGELTIGDR
+54 
-67 AFARLSP
+67 AFA
-74 ALAHQLGIYLVPQEP
+74 LAI
-89 MLFPNLSV
+89 
-97 RENILF
+97 
-103 RLPKRADTTARLQ
+103 
-116 EKLQQLNCQINLDA
+116 
-130 SASTL
+130 
-135 EVADQQMV
+135 
-143 EILRGLMREARILIL
+143 
-158 DEPTASLTP
+158 
-167 GETERLFSQ
+167 
-176 IRALQ
+176 
-181 ALDVGIV
+181 
-188 FISHKLPEI
+188 
-197 RQLASHISVMRDGAV
+197 GA
-212 VLSGET
+212 
-218 ATYRDEQLISAMT
+218 
-231 PASRDHTLSDTQKLW
+231 
-246 LALPGNRRTQAQDF
+246 
-260 PVLRV
+260 
-265 EDLTGEG
+265 
-272 FIDLNL
+272 
-278 EIRAGEIVGLAGLVG
+278 
-293 SGRTEFA
+293 
-300 ETLYGLRPPRAGR
+300 
-313 IWLEN
+313 
-318 REISNDSTRARL
+318 
-330 ASGLVYLPEDRQV
+330 
-343 SGLFLDAPVRWN
+343 
-355 TVMFN
+355 
-360 QPSWWQQGKREA
+360 
-372 AVVERYHRALGIKL
+372 
-386 ADGDQPVRTLSGGNQ
+386 
-401 QKVLLA
+401 
-407 RCLEANPLL
+407 
-416 LIVDEP
+416 
-422 TRGVDVSARADI
+422 
-434 YQLLKS
+434 
-440 VAAQN
+440 
-445 VAVLMISSDVD
+445 
-456 EFIGL
+456 
-461 ADRVLVMHQGRYSG
+461 
-475 ELAGAFNG
+475 LAGAFNG

>member
-1 MKPLLEARQIRKQ
+1 MKTLLKNRELSAFFAIVALFVVLVALNPAYFSLQTLAMIFASSQILCLLALGATLVMLTRNIDV
-14 FSGVAVLKGIDFTL
+14 SVGSTVGLCAIAIGVALN
-28 CAGQVHALMGG
+28 
-39 NGAGKSTLMKIIAGV
+39 NGYGLATAI
-54 ETPDSGELTIGDR
+54 
-67 AFARLSP
+67 AFA
-74 ALAHQLGIYLVPQEP
+74 LAI
-89 MLFPNLSV
+89 
-97 RENILF
+97 
-103 RLPKRADTTARLQ
+103 
-116 EKLQQLNCQINLDA
+116 
-130 SASTL
+130 
-135 EVADQQMV
+135 
-143 EILRGLMREARILIL
+143 
-158 DEPTASLTP
+158 
-167 GETERLFSQ
+167 
-176 IRALQ
+176 
-181 ALDVGIV
+181 
-188 FISHKLPEI
+188 
-197 RQLASHISVMRDGAV
+197 GA
-212 VLSGET
+212 
-218 ATYRDEQLISAMT
+218 
-231 PASRDHTLSDTQKLW
+231 
-246 LALPGNRRTQAQDF
+246 
-260 PVLRV
+260 
-265 EDLTGEG
+265 
-272 FIDLNL
+272 
-278 EIRAGEIVGLAGLVG
+278 
-293 SGRTEFA
+293 
-300 ETLYGLRPPRAGR
+300 
-313 IWLEN
+313 
-318 REISNDSTRARL
+318 
-330 ASGLVYLPEDRQV
+330 
-343 SGLFLDAPVRWN
+343 
-355 TVMFN
+355 
-360 QPSWWQQGKREA
+360 
-372 AVVERYHRALGIKL
+372 
-386 ADGDQPVRTLSGGNQ
+386 
-401 QKVLLA
+401 
-407 RCLEANPLL
+407 
-416 LIVDEP
+416 
-422 TRGVDVSARADI
+422 
-434 YQLLKS
+434 
-440 VAAQN
+440 
-445 VAVLMISSDVD
+445 
-456 EFIGL
+456 
-461 ADRVLVMHQGRYSG
+461 
-475 ELAGAFNG
+475 LAGAFNG

-664 NDFIAGLVLLGVL
+664 NDFIVGLVLLGVL